1 LIDPA
6 KRVVDDAGNGE
17 VYGPMTEQWLTY
29 RQAGDMLHMTPEAVR
44 QRARRLRWPNKLGND
59 GKALIL
65 VPPETIEN
73 ATVQDAGLRPDKQA
87 DAPAP
92 VLALDALQAHLDRVQ
107 QAAEAER
114 QQFLVERGRLL
125 DDLHAARVERA
136 RLLDALDDERRTQ
149 RDHDEAQAA
158 RHAADVGW
166 HREEIDRLQRRLD
179 AVEARS
185 WWVRLFGRG

>member
-1 LIDPA
+1 
-6 KRVVDDAGNGE
+6 
-17 VYGPMTEQWLTY
+17 MTEEWLTY

-114 QQFLVERGRLL
+114 QQFLVERARLL
-125 DDLHAARVERA
+125 EDLQAARVERG
-136 RLLDALDDERRTQ
+136 RLLTALDDERQHQ
-149 RDHDEAQAA
+149 RQRDEAQEA

-166 HREEIDRLQRRLD
+166 HRQELARLQHRLD
-179 AVEARS
+179 ELEARP
-185 WWVRLFGRG
+185 WWRVWRRG